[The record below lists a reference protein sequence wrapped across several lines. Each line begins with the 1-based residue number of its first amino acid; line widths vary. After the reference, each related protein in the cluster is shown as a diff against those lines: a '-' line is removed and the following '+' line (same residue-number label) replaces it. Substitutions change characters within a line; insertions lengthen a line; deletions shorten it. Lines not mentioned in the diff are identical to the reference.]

1 MSSKEISILKL
12 KCIKKR
18 SREALKA
25 SNVGAKETATAS
37 PPFPTTI
44 MTLEHLK
51 YGYLITAN
59 SRWERMSFRFSRR
72 REQEED
78 EEEGEKNFRRKRNI
92 WKAIGGEEQW
102 RKKLRTAHETKSV
115 FYLPCLLIK
124 GVFAEQKYKTH
135 LLAPLFS
142 ACSFRCLRSRCCLI
156 HANESLRR
164 RKRWVE
170 RYIYAEVNYLLHWKV
185 AASGKKTS
193 VASSGGRPSGIMNN
207 FNARQIKATLEIIK
221 GEALSLEYRTRVT
234 IQSK

>member
-25 SNVGAKETATAS
+25 SNVGAKGDSDSVSTISNDDNDIRTSKIWLFDYSKFKMRTDEFPLFEEKRTRRRRRRRRKKLS
-37 PPFPTTI
+37 PKAQ
-44 MTLEHLK
+44 HLK
-51 YGYLITAN
+51 SY
-59 SRWERMSFRFSRR
+59 RWGRTM
-72 REQEED
+72 
-78 EEEGEKNFRRKRNI
+78 K
-92 WKAIGGEEQW
+92 
-102 RKKLRTAHETKSV
+102 KKLRTAHEAKSV

-170 RYIYAEVNYLLHWKV
+170 RYLCRSELSAALKSRGFWKN
-185 AASGKKTS
+185 TS

-207 FNARQIKATLEIIK
+207 FNAM
-221 GEALSLEYRTRVT
+221 
-234 IQSK
+234 

>member
-1 MSSKEISILKL
+1 MHKKAKQRGIKSVECRGEGDGDSVSTISNDDNDIRTFKIWLFDYSKFKMRTDEFPLFEE
-12 KCIKKR
+12 KR
-18 SREALKA
+18 
-25 SNVGAKETATAS
+25 T
-37 PPFPTTI
+37 
-44 MTLEHLK
+44 
-51 YGYLITAN
+51 
-59 SRWERMSFRFSRR
+59 RR
-72 REQEED
+72 RRRRKR
-78 EEEGEKNFRRKRNI
+78 KNFRRKRNI

-164 RKRWVE
+164 RIRWVE

-185 AASGKKTS
+185 ASSGKNERRIERRSAK
-193 VASSGGRPSGIMNN
+193 RNYE
-207 FNARQIKATLEIIK
+207 QL
-221 GEALSLEYRTRVT
+221 
-234 IQSK
+234 QC